1 MEDAIGSSGLL
12 GIPIIIELSTPS
24 GEGGL
29 AKGFWG
35 ILTGALL
42 ASIFGVLT
50 AYINEYLKVRRLQ
63 KTVRTEIK
71 DIYDWAETAVVDYA
85 KCLKGVSYV
94 MQAIRANKEYSDFY
108 LSSPRPIRLLAVKDN
123 ASVFLHDN
131 DSRRRHWTRVLIS
144 KMDDIEVSVNKLNA
158 CSLYKGES
166 RKLEDFETAIRIY
179 EKLAIQAALIR
190 WNADLIIRKEYILL
204 KRYNTTDEESQIK
217 QEILANTE
225 KSLGIELP
233 REEE

>member
-1 MEDAIGSSGLL
+1 
-12 GIPIIIELSTPS
+12 
-24 GEGGL
+24 
-29 AKGFWG
+29 
-35 ILTGALL
+35 
-42 ASIFGVLT
+42 
-50 AYINEYLKVRRLQ
+50 
-63 KTVRTEIK
+63 
-71 DIYDWAETAVVDYA
+71 
-85 KCLKGVSYV
+85 
-94 MQAIRANKEYSDFY
+94 
-108 LSSPRPIRLLAVKDN
+108 
-123 ASVFLHDN
+123 
-131 DSRRRHWTRVLIS
+131 
-144 KMDDIEVSVNKLNA
+144 MDDIEVSVNKLNA